1 MHIPDG
7 ETVHVGFGE
16 VQTFPDELARG
27 LLEQGEGQWRLE
39 SHYGDQPTL
48 EQRVGV
54 RPSLL
59 AGWALAAYR
68 QQRGWTQTELAGR
81 LTAAGCR
88 FGQSAL
94 SRVEAGERGLSV
106 DELIAIACELNVS
119 PTRLLEGAPLPTQP
133 AVTVTSTVSV
143 PGSRYRSWL
152 RGSTPLPARKEWSKR
167 TGLPWTTAYRQA
179 VADEDWLHGQRLTI
193 ELLTRAGQE
202 IIDAA
207 IDVRD
212 QLTDKSRSRLAD
224 ATEQYHSLL
233 QQLDQSG
240 YRYPSQRTQ
249 AERRGRPRRPRRA
262 ETGSPG

>member
-1 MHIPDG
+1 MHLPDG
-7 ETVHVGFGE
+7 PTVHVGFGE
-16 VQTFPDELARG
+16 VQTFPDELAKS
-27 LLEQGEGQWRLE
+27 LLEQGEDQWRLV
-39 SHYGDQPTL
+39 SHYGHEPEL
-48 EQRVGV
+48 ASRVGV
-54 RPSLL
+54 QPSLL

-88 FGQSAL
+88 LDQSAV

-106 DELIAIACELNVS
+106 DELITAACELNVS
-119 PTRLLEGAPLPTQP
+119 PIRLLEGAPLPTQP
-133 AVTVTSTVSV
+133 AVTVTLTVTV

-167 TGLPWTTAYRQA
+167 TGLPWTTAYQQA
-179 VADEDWLHGQRLTI
+179 VADEDWLQRQRVTI
-193 ELLTRAGQE
+193 ELLTRAGRE

-212 QLTDKSRSRLAD
+212 QLTDESRTLLAD
-224 ATEQYHSLL
+224 ATDHYLKLL

-249 AERRGRPRRPRRA
+249 AERRGRPRRRRA
-262 ETGSPG
+262 ETGSSG